1 MVTYAEAGVN
11 IELGDLASKIFYEA
25 AKETWKNRKEKFGE
39 VIELFDDFSGLR
51 GIDVGGLPKG
61 TVTNLGFDGVA
72 TKVEVAERVG
82 RHDTV
87 AYDLFAMVCD
97 DAVIRGAE
105 PVLIGSIFDVNTL
118 GNEKKNYIPYIRE
131 LVKGYIKAAEEANVC
146 VVNGEVAELGAR
158 ISGYG
163 SFNYNWGA
171 GVAWFAKKER
181 LIGGKKIKPGDKVVA
196 LYEEGFRSNGFSLV
210 RKIMKNNFS
219 ENWTDKCFD
228 GKSVGERAL
237 TPSRIYTR
245 AIVDMTGGFD
255 GEEKVKINGM
265 AHITGGG
272 IPGKLGRL
280 LKPSGFGADLENLF
294 SPSEFVKFVQQQ
306 GKVPDKEA
314 YKTWN
319 MGNGMLIVTRE
330 PKKVIEIAKLYGI
343 ESREVGVITENSII
357 KIISKG
363 FYSEKNQ
370 SLNFDL

>member
-25 AKETWKNRKEKFGE
+25 AKETWKNRKGKF
-39 VIELFDDFSGLR
+39 
-51 GIDVGGLPKG
+51 
-61 TVTNLGFDGVA
+61 
-72 TKVEVAERVG
+72 
-82 RHDTV
+82 
-87 AYDLFAMVCD
+87 
-97 DAVIRGAE
+97 
-105 PVLIGSIFDVNTL
+105 
-118 GNEKKNYIPYIRE
+118 
-131 LVKGYIKAAEEANVC
+131 
-146 VVNGEVAELGAR
+146 GEVAELGAR